1 MNWSNI
7 WELIKINILY
17 TNPQAATALRN
28 KQKKYPDKKISV
40 YKKMMQQQLLGMVI
54 FSFILLYLFIGID
67 YRVHTGLFSIQVA
80 VFSLISIIQGF
91 STLFSVFYDS
101 KDSDLYLPLPI
112 KSQEVYLAKLLSSQG
127 NSLMF
132 LMPLF
137 ALFCI
142 AFGQRFGFIIG
153 ILLAILLFFVLILLI
168 NSIAIILINLTGNI
182 LVESPYKKFISTTI
196 MIVST
201 IISLTMVIMIQNV
214 SAQIT
219 IENSTNLFPNIP
231 YFRGFYDVVV
241 NPFSFS
247 SLINFWLGFVL
258 LLGLMLYI
266 KKNIIPNYIEQLKS
280 IDLQK
285 SSKTKKRKPKNVS
298 DANILLLKHHF
309 STIINGTLIVQSF
322 LIPILLPFSF
332 LRPLFNYES
341 AGYNLSFSLSY
352 FGIAFLFGVILGNF
366 TSSPSSFIGVAMS
379 LERENFHFIKT
390 LPLSFSFFL
399 KQKFYSLLL
408 LQLSIPLIVYTI
420 VAFVFLH
427 IPIML
432 YLFFLMGLLL
442 SSYLSSEWL
451 YQRDYKLLSLN
462 WQNITQLFSRGR
474 GKWLTVGIIFG
485 NFILGAVLI
494 MAEVHFSRIYDPL
507 AISIIN
513 MIVIMPLLLF
523 LHLRIKKRF
532 WNQLP

>member
-1 MNWSNI
+1 
-7 WELIKINILY
+7 
-17 TNPQAATALRN
+17 
-28 KQKKYPDKKISV
+28 
-40 YKKMMQQQLLGMVI
+40 MQQQLVGMIV
-54 FSFILLYLFIGID
+54 FTFILLYLFIGID
-67 YRVHTGLFSIQVA
+67 YSVHAGLFSIQVG
-80 VFSLISIIQGF
+80 VFSLISIIQAF
-91 STLFSVFYDS
+91 STFFSVFYDS
-101 KDSDLYLPLPI
+101 KDSNLYLPLPI

-132 LMPLF
+132 LMPIF

-142 AFGQRFGFIIG
+142 AFEQRLGLLIG
-153 ILLAILLFFVLILLI
+153 TLLAILLFFVLILLI
-168 NSIAIILINLTGNI
+168 NSIAIILINVTGNI
-182 LVESPYKKFISTTI
+182 LVQSPYKKFISTTI

-201 IISLTMVIMIQNV
+201 IISLTMVILIQNV
-214 SAQIT
+214 SAEIS
-219 IENSTNLFPNIP
+219 IENSTIVFPNIP
-231 YFRGFYDVVV
+231 YFRGFYDVVA
-241 NPFSFS
+241 NPMSSS
-247 SLINFWLGFVL
+247 SLINFWLSFVF
-258 LLGLMLYI
+258 LLGLMVYI
-266 KKNIIPNYIEQLKS
+266 KKNIIPNYIKQLKN

-285 SSKTKKRKPKNVS
+285 TSITKKRKSKNNS
-298 DANILLLKHHF
+298 DLNILLLKHHF

-322 LIPILLPFSF
+322 LMPILLPFSF
-332 LRPLFNYES
+332 LRPLFNYEN
-341 AGYNLSFSLSY
+341 GTNGLNLSLSY
-352 FGIAFLFGVILGNF
+352 FGIAFLIGVVLGNF

-379 LERENFHFIKT
+379 LERENFNFIKT
-390 LPLSFSFFL
+390 LPFSFSFFL

-432 YLFFLMGLLL
+432 YFFFVMGLLL

-462 WQNITQLFSRGR
+462 WQNITQLFSRGK

-485 NFILGAVLI
+485 NFIFGAILI
-494 MAEVHFSRIYDPL
+494 MAEVYFSRIYDPL

-513 MIVIMPLLLF
+513 MTVIIPLLLF